1 MANTPFLTPY
11 KRKHGAAPP
20 NFDVSPVPSALQTP
34 FVQQRHQESNTGL
47 SSNALGGATIYTPAS
62 SKKFDQRREIGS
74 LSKMG
79 AFNEASMQ
87 SYSLDGTCQVSAS
100 YMNHLA
106 VAFRSSG
113 GAGAGMDV
121 GGIIEF
127 RMFKEDPSESSALQ
141 PMSRRVLCSSPITDF
156 FFLTFD
162 EQHAHECRVVA
173 ASTNQL
179 SCYHIDHSPAHSH
192 SMEVEPGYSFR
203 EDKIVRIISCDG
215 VCVQDACYI
224 AVSALLKD
232 ASCVIVVLKYLPHGR
247 EQWSLIQEIP
257 IASSSAIL
265 RWKKMSTDFPERK
278 RLWLVCCDSDGFAT
292 LFECI
297 FNSQIT
303 LITSIVAS
311 DAYPVSSLPIT
322 SVSVS
327 DSMAAVVTNG
337 SCALLT
343 FDSGS
348 STLRPLKCLTHSF
361 LPVEKGS
368 KVLAASVCP
377 DSACVAV
384 FCCSPAASALS
395 LEVHHGLWSVPS
407 SFKYGLQP
415 HHRRFSGSATSLSWR
430 CKPEGNVIA
439 ACATRP
445 AFSHVV
451 RILIACSP
459 GCDRTIRTL
468 AIAEADKSLLSQ
480 NQE

>member
-1 MANTPFLTPY
+1 MASTPFLTPY
-11 KRKHGAAPP
+11 KRKHGAVPP
-20 NFDVSPVPSALQTP
+20 NFDVSPVLSAPQTP
-34 FVQQRHQESNTGL
+34 FVQQRNQESNMGL
-47 SSNALGGATIYTPAS
+47 GSNALGGATIFTPAS
-62 SKKFDQRREIGS
+62 SKKFDPRREIGP

-79 AFNEASMQ
+79 AFNEASLQ

-100 YMNHLA
+100 FMNHLA

-113 GAGAGMDV
+113 GAGGGMAE
-121 GGIIEF
+121 GGILEF
-127 RMFKEDPSESSALQ
+127 RMFKDDPSEISALQ
-141 PMSRRVLCSSPITDF
+141 PMLRRVSCSSPIIDF

-162 EQHAHECRVVA
+162 EQHAHECRVIA

-179 SCYHIDHSPAHSH
+179 SCYHVDHSPAHSH
-192 SMEVEPGYSFR
+192 AMEVEPGYSFR
-203 EDKIVRIISCDG
+203 KDSIVRIISCDG
-215 VCVQDACYI
+215 VCVQGACYI
-224 AVSALLKD
+224 VLSALRKD
-232 ASCVIVVLKYLPHGR
+232 ASCVIVILKYLPDGQ
-247 EQWSLIQEIP
+247 EQWIRIQQIP

-265 RWKKMSTDFPERK
+265 RWRKVSTDFMERK
-278 RLWLVCCDSDGFAT
+278 RLWFVCCDSDGFAT

-327 DSMAAVVTNG
+327 DSMAAVLTNG
-337 SCALLT
+337 SCALLA

-348 STLRPLKCLTHSF
+348 STLRPLKGLTHSF

-368 KVLAASVCP
+368 KILAASVCP

-384 FCCSPAASALS
+384 FCCSPAAASLS
-395 LEVHHGLWSVPS
+395 LEVHHGLWSAPS

-430 CKPEGNVIA
+430 DGNVIA
-439 ACATRP
+439 ACAPTS
-445 AFSHVV
+445 SHVSH
-451 RILIACSP
+451 ILIACSP
-459 GCDRTIRTL
+459 GCDRTLRTL
-468 AIAEADKSLLSQ
+468 ATAEAEKSLLSQ
-480 NQE
+480 NQQ